1 MNKLSAKIK
10 KGSAEIIGFII
21 LIVFIAVIA
30 APSIKSLGQTVKAG
44 VDSTNT
50 QVTQTIQK

>member
-1 MNKLSAKIK
+1 MEKLLTRIK

-21 LIVFIAVIA
+21 LIVFIAVVA
-30 APSIKSLGQTVKAG
+30 APSIKTLGLTVKAG

-50 QVTQTIQK
+50 QVHETIQE

>member
-1 MNKLSAKIK
+1 MYKMLARIK

-21 LIVFIAVIA
+21 LIVFIAVVT
-30 APSIKSLGQTVKAG
+30 APSIKTLGQTVKAG

-50 QVTQTIQK
+50 QVQQAIQ

>member
-1 MNKLSAKIK
+1 MYKMLARIK

-21 LIVFIAVIA
+21 LIVFIAVVA
-30 APSIKSLGQTVKAG
+30 APSIKTLGQTVKTG

-50 QVTQTIQK
+50 QVQQAIK

>member
-1 MNKLSAKIK
+1 MNKLLARIK

-21 LIVFIAVIA
+21 LIVFIAVVA
-30 APSIKSLGQTVKAG
+30 APSIKTLGQTVKAG

-50 QVTQTIQK
+50 QVTQTIQQ

>member
-1 MNKLSAKIK
+1 MHKILGKMK

-21 LIVFIAVIA
+21 LIVFIAVVA
-30 APSIKSLGQTVKAG
+30 APSIKTLGTTVKAG

-50 QVTQTIQK
+50 QVENAIK